1 MALIPIKSKE
11 ELKKIFEDIKK
22 SDDIT
27 RLCIVDTVNNITETR
42 LLGND
47 DDLDN
52 ILNVYLNEYGDDLY
66 DKETHTKYLAIDD
79 KSNDGDI
86 IIGNTNA
93 SSKKIIKIF
102 VSQPMT
108 GLRYE
113 EINDD
118 YEHIKNF
125 ASDLFTNC
133 IVKFLTTKDAAACD
147 KPEGTSDVWYLA
159 NALNLL
165 CVADFIIF
173 HPDWKQSRGCT
184 VEHFVA
190 EKYDIPIIDLSIIRE
205 DLNP

>member
-1 MALIPIKSKE
+1 
-11 ELKKIFEDIKK
+11 
-22 SDDIT
+22 
-27 RLCIVDTVNNITETR
+27 
-42 LLGND
+42 
-47 DDLDN
+47 
-52 ILNVYLNEYGDDLY
+52 
-66 DKETHTKYLAIDD
+66 
-79 KSNDGDI
+79 
-86 IIGNTNA
+86 
-93 SSKKIIKIF
+93 
-102 VSQPMT
+102 MT

>member
-1 MALIPIKSKE
+1 MALILIKSKD
-11 ELKKIFEDIKK
+11 ELKKIFEDVKK

-86 IIGNTNA
+86 IIGNINA
-93 SSKKIIKIF
+93 SGKKTIKIF

-113 EINDD
+113 DINDD

-165 CVADFIIF
+165 CLADFIIF

-184 VEHFVA
+184 VEYFVA
-190 EKYDIPIIDLSIIRE
+190 EKYDIPIIDLNIIRE
-205 DLNP
+205 NLHP